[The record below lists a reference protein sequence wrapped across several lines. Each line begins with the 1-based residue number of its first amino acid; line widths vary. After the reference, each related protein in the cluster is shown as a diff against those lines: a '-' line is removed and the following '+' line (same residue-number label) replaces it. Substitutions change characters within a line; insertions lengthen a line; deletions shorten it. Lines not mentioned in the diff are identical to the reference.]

1 MPREVTRT
9 EYIDRSDLTAAE
21 VRASL
26 ADIARLNRLGPNKAM
41 LAAVRPFLDR
51 FARERLHRPFR
62 VLDLGT
68 GGADVPV
75 AVARRARRLGVPVSV
90 VGLDVQPAVLA
101 CAAAAARGW
110 AEVRLVAGDALR
122 PPVRP
127 GSVDL
132 ALCSLTLHHLTEDAV
147 VGLLRRMAEVA
158 RLGFVVSDLRRSR
171 SVYALAWLTIRL
183 MSRNRLTRHDGP
195 LSVRRSYTLSELAGL
210 SAVAGLPRIRWK
222 HTAFVRVLG
231 IHESGAG

>member
-1 MPREVTRT
+1 MPREATRT
-9 EYIDRSDLTAAE
+9 EYIDQPDLAPTE
-21 VRASL
+21 VQASL
-26 ADIARLNRLGPNKAM
+26 ADIARLNRLGPTKAL

-51 FARERLHRPFR
+51 FADERLRRPFR

-75 AVARRARRLGVPVSV
+75 ALARRARRLGVPVSV

-101 CAAAAARGW
+101 CAAAAVRGC
-110 AEVRLVAGDALR
+110 ADVRLVAGDALR

-127 GSVDL
+127 GGVDL
-132 ALCSLTLHHLTEDAV
+132 ALCSLTLHHLPEDAV

-183 MSRNRLTRHDGP
+183 MSRNRVTRHDGP
-195 LSVRRSYTLSELAGL
+195 LSVRRAYTPAELAGL
-210 SAVAGLPRIRWK
+210 SAAAGLPRIRWQR
-222 HTAFVRVLG
+222 TAFVRVLG
-231 IHESGAG
+231 VHESGAG